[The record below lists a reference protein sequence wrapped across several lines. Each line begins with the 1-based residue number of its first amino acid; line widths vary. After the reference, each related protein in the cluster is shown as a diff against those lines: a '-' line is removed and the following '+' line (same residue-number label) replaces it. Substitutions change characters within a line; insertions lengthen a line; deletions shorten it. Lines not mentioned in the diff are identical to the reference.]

1 MLNAL
6 CASLETVPSVA
17 ECKASEINLACPGSL
32 DGAMSS
38 DNPISRGLSAPLQP
52 FVNSAPS
59 QLDIHT
65 LPNFHLPR
73 VEYRQD
79 MPRYPRPRPL
89 ATCRGWRGKVRGVW
103 GSWSGHASRDRP
115 LFSPDLPPSCV
126 SNLSVTATFTLRVSV
141 ICLSRQRLPFVF
153 RSSVRHSNFYPS
165 CFGHLSVTATFRLP
179 FVFRSSLSVMAT
191 FTQRVSVISLRH
203 GNVYPTCFSHL
214 SVTATVTLRV
224 SVICPS

>member
-89 ATCRGWRGKVRGVW
+89 AACRGWRGKVRGVW
-103 GSWSGHASRDRP
+103 GSWSVTRRGTVPCSHLISLRPVSVISPSRQR
-115 LFSPDLPPSCV
+115 LPYVFQSSVCHGNVYPSCFGH
-126 SNLSVTATFTLRVSV
+126 LSVIATFTLRVSV
-141 ICLSRQRLPFVF
+141 ICP
-153 RSSVRHSNFYPS
+153 
-165 CFGHLSVTATFRLP
+165 
-179 FVFRSSLSVMAT
+179 
-191 FTQRVSVISLRH
+191 
-203 GNVYPTCFSHL
+203 
-214 SVTATVTLRV
+214 
-224 SVICPS
+224 

>member
-1 MLNAL
+1 MFNAL

-17 ECKASEINLACPGSL
+17 ECRASEINLACPGSL

-89 ATCRGWRGKVRGVW
+89 ATWRGWRAKVRGVW
-103 GSWSGHASRDRP
+103 GSWSGHASRDRL
-115 LFSPDLPPSCV
+115 LFSPDLPPSSV
-126 SNLSVTATFTLRVSV
+126 SHLSVTATFTLRVWV
-141 ICLSRQRLPFVF
+141 ISPSRQRLP
-153 RSSVRHSNFYPS
+153 
-165 CFGHLSVTATFRLP
+165 
-179 FVFRSSLSVMAT
+179 
-191 FTQRVSVISLRH
+191 
-203 GNVYPTCFSHL
+203 
-214 SVTATVTLRV
+214 
-224 SVICPS
+224 